1 MNKYKVSYE
10 KFNPNNIIFGKTETN
25 QSKADISGKKV
36 TYYRIPISY
45 KYEIQKND
53 GTTSYAISD
62 LYIEGPKEKSRGPKD
77 KEILNSDGS
86 VKVITSIYTQYDL
99 SKSEHFNFVNYDDNR
114 PGTIHSLVLKCCDT
128 VLERS
133 SDVNINDCSDT
144 RDMMKKFHYPI
155 KWEMDRGKPVPG
167 KNPGG
172 IWKLFKYGKE
182 PNTVSTTFILPI
194 DGGQKIDWDF
204 LKNQN
209 IEHRPLFKINN
220 ITIAGGHPSIKIDLF
235 SSVVYEMSAR
245 GANDLQADL
254 VREVEA
260 DEGLSAKLREQLR
273 LAKEAFASVNAATV
287 GTTVG
292 AVSGGS
298 APSGV
303 GNIATT
309 VVSPAEIPGLGAGT
323 SVPVIPTAVPV
334 VSVPVVPEAIP
345 APVIQLPAPTVVPTV
360 APPVISLP
368 TIAAPVINLP
378 SISLPALP

>member
-10 KFNPNNIIFGKTETN
+10 KFNPNNIIFGKTETQ

-45 KYEIQKND
+45 KYEIQKSD

-99 SKSEHFNFVNYDDNR
+99 SKTEHFNFVNYDDNR
-114 PGTIHSLVLKCCDT
+114 AGTIHALVLKCCDT

-209 IEHRPLFKINN
+209 IEHRPLFKVNN

-235 SSVVYEMSAR
+235 SSVVYEMASR
-245 GANDLQADL
+245 GTNDLQADL
-254 VREVEA
+254 IREVEA
-260 DEGLSAKLREQLR
+260 DEGLSSKLREQLR
-273 LAKEAFASVNAATV
+273 LAKEAFASVNTATSV
-287 GTTVG
+287 
-292 AVSGGS
+292 
-298 APSGV
+298 AP
-303 GNIATT
+303 NTP
-309 VVSPAEIPGLGAGT
+309 VVVPIPSEIPGLGAAMPIVAPIVVP
-323 SVPVIPTAVPV
+323 SVPTPE
-334 VSVPVVPEAIP
+334 VSMP
-345 APVIQLPAPTVVPTV
+345 APVIQLSVPTV
-360 APPVISLP
+360 AAPPVISLP
-368 TIAAPVINLP
+368 SVVPTLAPPVINLP

>member
-10 KFNPNNIIFGKTETN
+10 KFNPNNIIFGKTETQ

-45 KYEIQKND
+45 KYEIQKSD

-114 PGTIHSLVLKCCDT
+114 PGTIHALVLKCCDT

-209 IEHRPLFKINN
+209 IEHRPLFKVNN

-254 VREVEA
+254 IREVEA

-273 LAKEAFASVNAATV
+273 LAKEAFASVNTAAAPMAPT
-287 GTTVG
+287 G
-292 AVSGGS
+292 AP
-298 APSGV
+298 APVPTPS
-303 GNIATT
+303 
-309 VVSPAEIPGLGAGT
+309 EIPGLGT
-323 SVPVIPTAVPV
+323 PVPVPAVSIPAPEVSIPAPV
-334 VSVPVVPEAIP
+334 ISLPAAIP
-345 APVIQLPAPTVVPTV
+345 APVISLPAVVPTL
-360 APPVISLP
+360 AP
-368 TIAAPVINLP
+368 PVINLP